1 MTDHPAVKAVLETSS
16 PNGKHARWWT
26 KMFNLQVLNMF
37 YHHGKA
43 LLSNLPAPNHGI
55 AEYSIQIAIV
65 TSVNISDSKEINI
78 QNLLYSVF
86 LTDDFST
93 EQGKDP
99 VLARMIDFL
108 EGGELP
114 EDESD
119 ARKIAS

>member
-1 MTDHPAVKAVLETSS
+1 
-16 PNGKHARWWT
+16 
-26 KMFNLQVLNMF
+26 MFNLEVLNN
-37 YHHGKA
+37 YVLSSWKSIA
-43 LLSNLPAPNHGI
+43 TLSNLLAPNLNMAFKQLQSH
-55 AEYSIQIAIV
+55 
-65 TSVNISDSKEINI
+65 ISDSKEISI

-119 ARKIAS
+119 ARKIASQASL